1 MHNEINNCITF
12 DINDELLLIK
22 NSIHKQDKLF
32 WGDEIFSVT
41 KYEYTVEETSTD
53 FFEIC
58 LFRDDIIHAENE
70 RQMLYCNSFR
80 LYMPRMYLLSVDISD
95 IDNINIT
102 LDVFEKQNRGNSLGL
117 SHMYSRIEDSVWTHE
132 ENIPSE
138 IYNYLHDVVAE
149 NALKEIL
156 EERKQ

>member
-32 WGDEIFSVT
+32 WGDEIYSIT
-41 KYEYTVEETSTD
+41 KYEYTVEETSPD
-53 FFEIC
+53 FFEII
-58 LFRDDIIHAENE
+58 LFRDVVIHAENE

-80 LYMPRMYLLSVDISD
+80 LYMPRMYLITLDISD
-95 IDNINIT
+95 IDNIHT
-102 LDVFEKQNRGNSLGL
+102 TVSVFEKQNRENSLGL
-117 SHMYSRIEDSVWTHE
+117 SHMYSIIKDSVWTE
-132 ENIPSE
+132 EKDIPSK
-138 IYNYLHDVVAE
+138 IYAYLHDVVAA

-156 EERKQ
+156 AERK